1 MTSQLMVESRNDRV
15 QNAWGLGLPRT
26 RLHGGK
32 QENFKIK
39 GEKKNGELS
48 YWKEVRR
55 RQWGE
60 AWRHAF
66 YATDGFFD
74 VFANFQSFF
83 QPENL
88 RSHLAMSTDD
98 KLIATHTLAR
108 MAEMHLQHLAVLRE

>member
-1 MTSQLMVESRNDRV
+1 MVESRNDRV
-15 QNAWGLGLPRT
+15 QNAWGLGWPRT
-26 RLHGGK
+26 RLRGGK

-48 YWKEVRR
+48 YWKEGRR
-55 RQWGE
+55 RQWCE